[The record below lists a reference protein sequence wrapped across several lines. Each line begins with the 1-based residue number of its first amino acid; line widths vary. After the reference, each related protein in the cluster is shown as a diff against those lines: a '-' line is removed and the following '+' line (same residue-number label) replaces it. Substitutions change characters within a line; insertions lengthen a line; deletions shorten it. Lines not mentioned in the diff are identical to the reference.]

1 MTETAVAP
9 SAPPAGTQLSHRQI
23 LVILSGLLLGM
34 FLAAL
39 DQTIVGTAIRTIAD
53 DLNGLSLQA
62 WATTAYLITSTIT
75 TPIYGKLSDIY
86 GRKPFYLVAISLF
99 VIGSLACTFSQS
111 MYQLA
116 AFRALQG
123 LGAGGLMSLAFT
135 IIADIVS
142 PRERAKYQGYFM
154 AVFGT
159 SSVLGPVLGGFLAGQ
174 QTIWFT
180 AGWRWVFLVNVP
192 IGIIALFV
200 VAKVLNIPHERQDHR
215 IDWWG
220 AVSLVLAVVPL
231 LIIAEQGREWGWA
244 SDRALLCYIVGG
256 LGLILFLFVETKM
269 KDAALIPL
277 RLFRNSTFTMVI
289 IAGVIL
295 GIGMFGGITMVPQ
308 YLQIVKGETPT
319 SAGLLM
325 LPMMVGIM
333 IASLTSGQIT
343 SRTGR
348 YKIFPVIGSLFLIA
362 GMGLF
367 YTIEVDSPI
376 WHTMLYMGIF
386 GLGLGLSMQTLTIA
400 AQNAAPPRD
409 MGVATASA
417 TFFRQMGGTIGVA
430 VFLSVLFSTVGD
442 EIRDAFTRIAPTP
455 GFQAALTDPAVL
467 ANPDNRQVIE
477 GLQGGGVGNVL
488 QDSSFLQRID
498 PRLARPFLEGFTGSI
513 QLVFLIGLGVMV
525 LAFVASLFIKE
536 IPLRTG
542 NAVQAAMIEGGE
554 AMLPEPGAAKE
565 NNAAQ
570 DNTAQDNTAQN
581 NAAQS
586 SAAENT
592 AAENDTRLDDAGD
605 KVAGRHIRPET
616 DAEITGPIPVI
627 GDLAQPVRGFIQ
639 NGEGAAVGGVVLT
652 LIDHDGSQVARAN
665 TDPAGRYVLHA
676 PGQGAYVLIASAPG
690 HQPHASSL
698 KLNSEPVVLDL
709 TLVGAGEIVGFV
721 NASQSGQPVTSATVI
736 LADRGGH
743 IVGTHPSASDGSYRF
758 TSVGA
763 GSYTLVV
770 NASGFRPAAV
780 PLAVPELGEVRQD
793 IQLFSGAELCGTA
806 RNHRGHPVPEARI
819 TVMDKEGAVIN
830 VTSTDDDGRYRITE
844 LAEGEYT
851 VIASGYAPTVEHLRL
866 GDGEHLKHDVT
877 LGFEEWK

>member
-1 MTETAVAP
+1 MTETAVAQQHQ
-9 SAPPAGTQLSHRQI
+9 APPAQLSHRQI
-23 LVILSGLLLGM
+23 LVILSGLMLGM

-39 DQTIVGTAIRTIAD
+39 DQTIVGTSIRTIAD
-53 DLNGLSLQA
+53 DLDGLSLQA

-86 GRKPFYLVAISLF
+86 GRKPFYLTAISLF

-174 QTIWFT
+174 QEILNIT
-180 AGWRWVFLVNVP
+180 GWRWVFLVNVP

-200 VAKVLNIPHERQDHR
+200 VARVLNVPHERHDHK
-215 IDWWG
+215 IDWFG
-220 AVSLVLAVVPL
+220 ALFLVVGVVPL

-244 SDRALLCYIVGG
+244 SERAILCYIVGAV
-256 LGLILFLFVETKM
+256 GLIMFLLTETRM

-277 RLFRNSTFTMVI
+277 RLFRNSTFSMVI
-289 IAGVIL
+289 LAGVIL
-295 GIGMFGGITMVPQ
+295 GVGMFGGITMVPQ

-325 LPMMVGIM
+325 LPLMVGIM
-333 IASLTSGQIT
+333 TASLISGRIT
-343 SRTGR
+343 AKTGC
-348 YKIFPVIGSLFLIA
+348 YKIFPIIGSLFLIA

-367 YTIEVDSPI
+367 YTIEVDSPL
-376 WHTMLYMGIF
+376 WQPMVYMGVF

-409 MGVATASA
+409 MGVSTASA

-442 EIRDAFTRIAPTP
+442 KIRDAFTRIAPTP
-455 GFQAALTDPAVL
+455 SFQAALTDPAVL

-498 PRLARPFLEGFTGSI
+498 ARLARPFLEGFTDSI
-513 QLVFLIGLGVMV
+513 QMVFLAGMFVMV
-525 LAFVASLFIKE
+525 LAFIVSLFIKE

-542 NAVQAAMIEGGE
+542 NAIQAAMVEGGE
-554 AMLPEPGAAKE
+554 ALLDEPSHGKHVKPE
-565 NNAAQ
+565 
-570 DNTAQDNTAQN
+570 
-581 NAAQS
+581 
-586 SAAENT
+586 
-592 AAENDTRLDDAGD
+592 
-605 KVAGRHIRPET
+605 V
-616 DAEITGPIPVI
+616 PVQTN
-627 GDLAQPVRGFIQ
+627 GHQPVHGLIQ
-639 NGEGAAVGGVVLT
+639 NGDGTAVGGAILT
-652 LIDHDGSQVARAN
+652 LIDHTGQQVARSNA
-665 TDPAGRYVLHA
+665 DAFGRYQLQA

-690 HQPHASSL
+690 HQPYASSL
-698 KLNSEPVVLDL
+698 KLDSQPIVVDL
-709 TLVGAGEIVGFV
+709 TLIGAGEVAGVIRAARAGC
-721 NASQSGQPVTSATVI
+721 PVQAATVT
-736 LADRGGH
+736 LTDRAGH
-743 IVGTHPSASDGSYRF
+743 VIGSHRSASDGTYRF

-763 GSYTLVV
+763 GAYTLVV
-770 NASGFRPAAV
+770 NASGYRPTAV
-780 PLAVPELGEVRQD
+780 PLAVPEVGEVRQD
-793 IQLFSGAELCGTA
+793 VSLTSGAELCGVA
-806 RNHRGHPVPEARI
+806 RNHRGVPVSEARI
-819 TVMDKEGAVIN
+819 TVVDKDGSVVS
-830 VTSTDDDGRYRITE
+830 VTTTDDDGRYQVTD
-844 LAEGEYT
+844 LGPGEYT
-851 VIASGYAPTVEHLRL
+851 VIASGYAPTVDHLRL
-866 GDGEHLKHDVT
+866 GDGERMNHDVT

>member
-9 SAPPAGTQLSHRQI
+9 TAPAGTQLSHRQI
-23 LVILSGLLLGM
+23 LVILSGLMLGM

-86 GRKPFYLVAISLF
+86 GRKPFYLLAISLF

-180 AGWRWVFLVNVP
+180 EGWRWVFLVNVP
-192 IGIIALFV
+192 IGVIALFV
-200 VAKVLNIPHERQDHR
+200 VAKVLNIPHERHDHK

-220 AVSLVLAVVPL
+220 AVTLVLAVVPL

-256 LGLILFLFVETKM
+256 LGLILFLIVETKM

-277 RLFRNSTFTMVI
+277 RLFRNSTFSMVI

-325 LPMMVGIM
+325 LPMMAGIM
-333 IASLTSGQIT
+333 IASMTSGQIT

-348 YKIFPVIGSLFLIA
+348 YKIFPIIGSLFLIA

-367 YTIEVDSPI
+367 YTIEVDSPV

-442 EIRDAFTRIAPTP
+442 RIRDAFTRIAPTP
-455 GFQAALTDPAVL
+455 SFQAALTDPAVL
-467 ANPDNRQVIE
+467 ANPENRQVIE
-477 GLQGGGVGNVL
+477 GLQAGGVGNVL
-488 QDSSFLQRID
+488 QDSSFLQKID
-498 PRLARPFLEGFTGSI
+498 PRLARPFLEGFTDSI
-513 QLVFLIGLGVMV
+513 QMVFLIGLGVMI
-525 LAFVASLFIKE
+525 LAFIVSLFIKE

-542 NAVQAAMIEGGE
+542 SGLQAAMVEGGE
-554 AMLPEPGAAKE
+554 ALLPEPPE
-565 NNAAQ
+565 
-570 DNTAQDNTAQN
+570 TAQ
-581 NAAQS
+581 
-586 SAAENT
+586 EK
-592 AAENDTRLDDAGD
+592 AG
-605 KVAGRHIRPET
+605 KHVRPET
-616 DAEITGPIPVI
+616 NGEVTGPIPVV
-627 GDLAQPVRGFIQ
+627 GQLGGHPVSGFVQ
-639 NGEGAAVGGVVLT
+639 NGEGAAVGGAILT
-652 LIDHDGSQVARAN
+652 LIDHDGKQVSRGN
-665 TDPAGRYVLHA
+665 TDKAGRYVINA
-676 PGQGAYVLIASAPG
+676 PSEGSFVLIASAPG
-690 HQPHASSL
+690 HQPHASAL
-698 KLNSEPVVLDL
+698 KLEAQPAILDL

-721 NASQSGQPVTSATVI
+721 NAAQSGQPVASATVI
-736 LADRGGH
+736 LTDRAGH
-743 IVGTHPSASDGSYRF
+743 VVGSHPSASDGSYRF

-770 NASGFRPAAV
+770 NASGYRPTAV
-780 PLAVPELGEVRQD
+780 PLAVPEVGEVRQD
-793 IQLFSGAELCGTA
+793 IELTSGAELGGIA
-806 RNHRGHPVPEARI
+806 RNHRGLPVPEARI
-819 TVMDKEGAVIN
+819 TVMDKEGAVIS
-830 VTSTDDDGRYRITE
+830 VTSTDDDGRYKITD

>member
-9 SAPPAGTQLSHRQI
+9 TAPPAGTQLSHRQI
-23 LVILSGLLLGM
+23 LVILSGLMLGM

-86 GRKPFYLVAISLF
+86 GRKPFYLLAISLF

-111 MYQLA
+111 MYELA

-174 QTIWFT
+174 TDIASI

-192 IGIIALFV
+192 IGVIALFV
-200 VAKVLNIPHERQDHR
+200 VAKVLNVPHERHDHK

-220 AVSLVLAVVPL
+220 ALTLIIGVVPL
-231 LIIAEQGREWGWA
+231 LIIAEQGREWGWG
-244 SDRALLCYIVGG
+244 SDRALLCYVVGAV
-256 LGLILFLFVETKM
+256 GLILFVVIEAKM

-277 RLFRNSTFTMVI
+277 RLFRSSTFSMVI

-295 GIGMFGGITMVPQ
+295 GVGMFGGITMVPQ

-325 LPMMVGIM
+325 LPMIVGIM
-333 IASLTSGQIT
+333 IASMTSGQIT

-348 YKIFPVIGSLFLIA
+348 YKIFPIIGSLFLIA

-367 YTIEVDSPI
+367 YTIEVDSPV

-386 GLGLGLSMQTLTIA
+386 GIGLGLSMQTLTIA
-400 AQNAAPPRD
+400 AQNAAPARD

-442 EIRDAFTRIAPTP
+442 KIRDAFTRIAPTP
-455 GFQAALTDPAVL
+455 GFQAALTDPNVL
-467 ANPDNRQVIE
+467 ANADNRQVIQ

-498 PRLARPFLEGFTGSI
+498 PRLARPFLEGFTDSI
-513 QLVFLIGLGVMV
+513 QMVFLIGMGVMI
-525 LAFVASLFIKE
+525 LAFVVSLFIKE
-536 IPLRTG
+536 IPLRSG
-542 NAVQAAMIEGGE
+542 NAMQAAMVEGGE
-554 AMLPEPGAAKE
+554 ALLPETPPEK
-565 NNAAQ
+565 
-570 DNTAQDNTAQN
+570 
-581 NAAQS
+581 
-586 SAAENT
+586 
-592 AAENDTRLDDAGD
+592 
-605 KVAGRHIRPET
+605 AGRHVKPET
-616 DAEITGPIPVI
+616 NGEITGPIPVV
-627 GDLAQPVRGFIQ
+627 GQLDGHQVHGFVQ
-639 NGEGAAVGGVVLT
+639 NGEGVAVGGAVLT
-652 LIDHDGSQVARAN
+652 LIDHEGKQVARGN
-665 TDPAGRYVLHA
+665 TDPAGRYVLNA
-676 PGQGAYVLIASAPG
+676 PAEGGYVMIASAPG
-690 HQPHASSL
+690 HQPHASAL
-698 KLNSEPVVLDL
+698 KLHADPVLLDL

-721 NASQSGQPVTSATVI
+721 NAAQTGQPVPSATVI
-736 LADRGGH
+736 LTDRGGH
-743 IVGTHPSASDGSYRF
+743 VVSSHPSASDGSYRF

-770 NASGFRPAAV
+770 NASGYRPSAV
-780 PLAVPELGEVRQD
+780 PLAVPEVGEVRQD
-793 IQLFSGAELCGTA
+793 IQLTSGAELCGIA
-806 RNHRGHPVPEARI
+806 RNHRGLPVPEARI
-819 TVMDKEGAVIN
+819 TVVDKEGAVVS
-830 VTSTDDDGRYRITE
+830 VTSTDDDGRYKITD